1 MPENQST
8 SRFEL
13 VTTIIVAVVVM
24 IAALVAWRASLID
37 DASGDAD
44 YDGLRAAV
52 RAVQARA
59 LSNVNAYESYGNYV
73 SYWRNKKLSALLAQD
88 LETADAEQATI
99 LESQLKIADDL
110 TNANADMFE
119 MRYLN
124 RDGSYSVQRQLGEM
138 WADVARKNQV
148 DYMPLFASAD
158 QERARTRHMLVAL
171 MILSISP
178 VFFALLSA
186 VESKVKYVFFALGM
200 LCMFLGSVLA
210 ILVEMGKF

>member
-1 MPENQST
+1 MPENESN

-13 VTTIIVAVVVM
+13 MTTIIVAVVIL

-37 DASGDAD
+37 DAAGDAD

-73 SYWRNKKLSALLAQD
+73 SYWRNKELSALIAKD
-88 LETADAEQATI
+88 METADEEQFPV
-99 LESQLKIADDL
+99 LEAQMKMADDL
-110 TNANADMFE
+110 TNANTGMFE

-148 DYMPLFASAD
+148 EYLPLFDNAD
-158 QERARTRHMLVAL
+158 KERARTRTMLVAL
-171 MILSISP
+171 MILTISP
-178 VFFALLSA
+178 VFFALIST
-186 VESKVKYVFFALGM
+186 VSSKARYIFLALGM
-200 LCMFLGSVLA
+200 VCMLAGSVLA
-210 ILVEMGKF
+210 LLVEMGKL